1 MKTVLMNSAMQGQE
15 VRGAR
20 LPEGFKYRLDLRAFV
35 TPQLLKAQPVHR
47 WFWFPHSFSPQLVD
61 EILKAY
67 PLPQEGSILDP
78 FVGAG
83 TTVRRACELGYRAV
97 GADLSPLSVFVSQA
111 KLACLDKGRLE
122 AQLRHIL
129 DYKPETELPALPAR
143 LTRAFTKKE
152 LCHLLGLRHKINAL
166 PEDAAS
172 FFRLALLR
180 VQQRVS
186 RAVPDGGWFRWVE
199 KADQSLLI
207 ARWFEKQIR
216 LQIEDIEPNKKSRAK
231 VFLDDARRLQRVRSN
246 FDLVITSPPY
256 PNRHDYSRIF
266 HIELLSLGLDDEQ
279 IREIRRRSLRS
290 NIEAKSPQLPT
301 DGYRPPALLL
311 GALAALPDDTDP
323 RVPAMLQGYF
333 QDLWLTL
340 KALSRRLKHNAV
352 CAFVVGNARHGGVMV
367 HVDEIL
373 IELAG
378 QLGFVHEQTWVA
390 RLRNNSAQQMKCFGR
405 DPARESIVFLRKPAK
420 SV

>member
-1 MKTVLMNSAMQGQE
+1 MQP
-15 VRGAR
+15 
-20 LPEGFKYRLDLRAFV
+20 LPKGFEYRLELRHCV

-67 PLPQEGSILDP
+67 PLPPRGSVFDP

-83 TTVRRACELGYRAV
+83 TTVRRACDLGYRAV

-111 KLACLDKGRLE
+111 KLAHLDKATLE
-122 AQLRHIL
+122 AQLRDIM
-129 DYKPETELPALPAR
+129 DYKPEANLPALPAR

-152 LCHLLGLRHKINAL
+152 LCHLLGLRHRISAL
-166 PEDAAS
+166 PKDAAG

-199 KADQSLLI
+199 KADQSRWI
-207 ARWFEKQIR
+207 ARWFEEQAR
-216 LQIEDIEPNKKSRAK
+216 LQIEDIEPNRKARAS
-231 VFLDDARRLQRVRSN
+231 VFLDDARRLRYVRGH

-266 HIELLSLGLDDEQ
+266 HIELLSLGLNEE
-279 IREIRRRSLRS
+279 EIRHIRHRALRS
-290 NIEAKSPQLPT
+290 NIEAQPPQLST
-301 DGYRPPALLL
+301 DGYRPPAKLLK
-311 GALAALPDDTDP
+311 ALATLPGETDP
-323 RVPAMLQGYF
+323 RVSAMLQGYF

-340 KALSRRLKHNAV
+340 KALSRRLKHNAI
-352 CAFVVGNARHGGVMV
+352 CTFVVGNVRHGGVMID
-367 HVDEIL
+367 VDEIL
-373 IELAG
+373 IELAA
-378 QLGFVHEQTWVA
+378 QLGFIHEQTWVA

-405 DPARESIVFLRKPAK
+405 EPARESIVFLRKPA
-420 SV
+420 

>member
-1 MKTVLMNSAMQGQE
+1 
-15 VRGAR
+15 VRGAQ
-20 LPEGFKYRLDLRAFV
+20 LPPLPKGFEYRLELRDCV

-67 PLPQEGSILDP
+67 PLPPRGSVLDP

-83 TTVRRACELGYRAV
+83 TTVRRAGDLGYRAV

-111 KLACLDKGRLE
+111 KLAHLDKAMLE
-122 AQLRHIL
+122 AQLQDIMAYR
-129 DYKPETELPALPAR
+129 PEATLPALPAR

-152 LCHLLGLRHKINAL
+152 LCHLLGLQHRISAL
-166 PEDAAS
+166 PEDAAG

-199 KADQSLLI
+199 KADQSRLI
-207 ARWFEKQIR
+207 ARWFEEQAR
-216 LQIEDIEPNKKSRAK
+216 LQIEDIEPNRKARAS
-231 VFLDDARRLQRVRSN
+231 VFLDDARRLRYVRGH

-266 HIELLSLGLDDEQ
+266 HIELLSLGLNDE
-279 IREIRRRSLRS
+279 EIRHIRHHALRS

-301 DGYRPPALLL
+301 DGYRPPAKLLK
-311 GALAALPDDTDP
+311 ALAALPSETDP
-323 RVPAMLQGYF
+323 RVSAMLQGYF

-340 KALSRRLKHNAV
+340 KALSRRLKHNAI
-352 CAFVVGNARHGGVMV
+352 CAFVVGNVRHGGVMID
-367 HVDEIL
+367 VDEIL
-373 IELAG
+373 IELAA
-378 QLGFVHEQTWVA
+378 QLGFIHEQTWVA

-405 DPARESIVFLRKPAK
+405 EPARESIVFLRKPA
-420 SV
+420 

>member
-1 MKTVLMNSAMQGQE
+1 MRHAQLP
-15 VRGAR
+15 R
-20 LPEGFKYRLDLRAFV
+20 LPKGFEYRLELRDCV
-35 TPQLLKAQPVHR
+35 TPQLLKGQPVHR

-61 EILKAY
+61 EILRVY
-67 PLPQEGSILDP
+67 PLPPRGSVLDP

-83 TTVRRACELGYRAV
+83 TTVRRACDLGYRAV
-97 GADLSPLSVFVSQA
+97 GVDLSPLSVFVSQA

-122 AQLRHIL
+122 AQLRRIL
-129 DYKPETELPALPAR
+129 DYEPAVRLPTLPAR

-152 LCHLLGLRHKINAL
+152 LCHLLGLRHRINAL
-166 PEDAAS
+166 PEDAAR
-172 FFRLALLR
+172 FFRLAWLR

-186 RAVPDGGWFRWVE
+186 RAAPDGGWFRWIE
-199 KADQSLLI
+199 KADQSRLI
-207 ARWFEKQIR
+207 ARWFEEQAR
-216 LQIEDIEPNKKSRAK
+216 LQIEDIEPHSKACAR
-231 VFLDDARRLQRVRSN
+231 VFLDDARRLQRVRGN

-279 IREIRRRSLRS
+279 IMEIRRRSMRS
-290 NIEAKSPQLPT
+290 NIEAKSPQLPI
-301 DGYRPPALLL
+301 DGYRPPAMLLE
-311 GALAALPDDTDP
+311 ALAALPDDTDP

-340 KALSRRLKHNAV
+340 KALSRRLKHNAI
-352 CAFVVGNARHGGVMV
+352 CAFVVGNARHGGVMI

-378 QLGFVHEQTWVA
+378 RLGFVHEQTWVA

-405 DPARESIVFLRKPAK
+405 DPARESIVFLRRPAGRMITE
-420 SV
+420 